1 MADDIRKYP
10 RKKKRINGKTAVDSL
25 LNNFTIRQDRINKTN
40 KQEINL
46 NSG

>member
-10 RKKKRINGKTAVDSL
+10 RKKKRIKGKIPVDSL
-25 LNNFTIRQDRINKTN
+25 LNNFTMIQDRIKKTN